1 MTMFLVTPPA
11 LEPVTIAD
19 VRAFLRISTD
29 SEDDILRRLIATAR
43 EIIETETGLSLIDQT
58 WRLRVDR
65 WPRSGR
71 LALFRYPVK
80 SVAAVVAYRQDG
92 TAISFAPEE
101 FVLHHG
107 RRPQRLYMAQYPD
120 AAEFIG
126 LEVDFVAG
134 FGESGVEVPDA
145 LKHAI
150 LTLVAHLYESRAGVD
165 ADAATRSFPP
175 VIGQMIDSWKRVS
188 L

>member
-19 VRAFLRISTD
+19 TRAFLRISTE
-29 SEDDILRRLIATAR
+29 SEDEILHRLIATAR
-43 EIIETETGLSLIDQT
+43 EIIEAEPGLSLIDQT

-71 LALFRYPVK
+71 LALFKYPVK

-92 TAISFAPEE
+92 TAISFSPEE
-101 FVLHHG
+101 FVLNHG
-107 RRPQRLYMAQYPD
+107 SRPQRLYMAQYPD
-120 AAEFIG
+120 AVEFVG

-134 FGESGVEVPDA
+134 FGETGVEVPDA

-165 ADAATRSFPP
+165 ADAASRSFPP
-175 VIGQMIDSWKRVS
+175 VISQMIDSWKRVS

>member
-19 VRAFLRISTD
+19 VRAFLRISTE
-29 SEDDILRRLIATAR
+29 SEDDVLHRLIATAR
-43 EIIETETGLSLIDQT
+43 EIIEAETGLSLIDQT

-71 LALFRYPVK
+71 LALFKYPVK
-80 SVAAVVAYRQDG
+80 AVTSVVAYRVDG
-92 TAISFAPEE
+92 TAICFSPEE
-101 FVLHHG
+101 FVLHHN

-120 AAEFIG
+120 AAQFIG
-126 LEVDFVAG
+126 LEVDFLAG

-165 ADAATRSFPP
+165 ADAAQRSFPP
-175 VIGQMIDSWKRVS
+175 VINQMIDSWKRVS

>member
-1 MTMFLVTPPA
+1 MTMFLVTPPV
-11 LEPVTIAD
+11 LEPVTVAD
-19 VRAFLRISTD
+19 ARAFLRISTD
-29 SEDDILRRLIATAR
+29 SEDDILRRLIAAAR
-43 EIIETETGLSLIDQT
+43 EIIESETGLSLIDQT

-71 LALFRYPVK
+71 LALFKYPVK
-80 SVAAVVAYRQDG
+80 MVTTVVAYRPDG
-92 TAISFAPEE
+92 TAISFSPEE
-101 FVLHHG
+101 FILHHG

-120 AAEFIG
+120 ASEFVG

-145 LKHAI
+145 LKQAV
-150 LTLVAHLYESRAGVD
+150 LTLTAHLYESRAGVD
-165 ADAATRSFPP
+165 AASAPRSFPP
-175 VIGQMIDSWKRVS
+175 VIAQMIDSWRRVS

>member
-1 MTMFLVTPPA
+1 
-11 LEPVTIAD
+11 
-19 VRAFLRISTD
+19 
-29 SEDDILRRLIATAR
+29 
-43 EIIETETGLSLIDQT
+43 
-58 WRLRVDR
+58 
-65 WPRSGR
+65 
-71 LALFRYPVK
+71 
-80 SVAAVVAYRQDG
+80 
-92 TAISFAPEE
+92 
-101 FVLHHG
+101 
-107 RRPQRLYMAQYPD
+107 MAQYPD
-120 AAEFIG
+120 AVEFIG

-165 ADAATRSFPP
+165 ADAASRSFPP